1 MKTLTRL
8 GLVRH
13 GVPTPRAAVL
23 APIAGSLLI
32 SGGVALW
39 LFS

>member
-1 MKTLTRL
+1 MKTLSRL

-13 GVPTPRAAVL
+13 GVPTPRATVMVPL
-23 APIAGSLLI
+23 MGSLLI